1 MELVITGE
9 SHINKK
15 FKKVVNKKE
24 QNPVA
29 KKLRTTK
36 YKQRIIKSKKI
47 YNRNKKIKN
56 I

>member
-36 YKQRIIKSKKI
+36 VLDFGFKKYNNQGSFSKIIK
-47 YNRNKKIKN
+47 
-56 I
+56 